1 MGMNVVVSPRP
12 YYRAE
17 DVDVDELADL
27 AATVTPQ
34 GTYPHATTIL
44 REVVVYDM
52 NALTPVISTRE
63 GRREVMAEIAHAL
76 REGPGVVALRGAVP
90 RDVLDRATNA
100 FEWMI
105 TEQYQSGVTS
115 GDHFAMVG
123 ANDRVWNAL
132 EKLAVAEPEVF
143 VDYYASDAIALAAA
157 AWLGPGY
164 QISSQLNV
172 VRPGGAAQSPH
183 RDYHLGFMT
192 DAQAEPFPGH
202 AHLLSPMLT
211 LQGAVAHVDM
221 PVASG
226 PTKLLPHS
234 QKYPAGYVAWRRPD
248 VIELFEDRC
257 VQLPLAA
264 GDAVFFNPALLHA
277 AGSNHTATVRRMANL
292 LQISSAMGRSMET
305 VDRTR
310 VMRAVYPVLLDRQAA
325 GWDAAA
331 LHRAIAASA
340 EGYAFPTNLDR
351 DPPIGGLAPSSQAD
365 IVRQALADRWTPEQ
379 LDDALTA
386 LDDRRLSHH

>member
-1 MGMNVVVSPRP
+1 MTTTVASRP
-12 YYRAE
+12 YFSAA
-17 DVDVDELADL
+17 DVDVRELADL
-27 AATVTPQ
+27 VATRTSA
-34 GTYPHATTIL
+34 GTYPHASAIVQ
-44 REVVVYDM
+44 EVVVYDM
-52 NALTPVISTRE
+52 AALAPIIATAA
-63 GRREVMAEIAHAL
+63 GRREVMAEIAHVL
-76 REGPGVVALRGAVP
+76 RDGPGVAAFTGAVAH
-90 RDVLDRATNA
+90 DVLDRATAA

-105 TEQYQSGVTS
+105 AEQHQAGAVS

-143 VDYYASDAIALAAA
+143 VDYYASDAIALAAT
-157 AWLGPGY
+157 AWLGPAY
-164 QISSQLNV
+164 QMSSQVNV
-172 VRPGGAAQSPH
+172 VKPGGAAQSPH

-192 DAQAEPFPGH
+192 DAQAEPFPAH
-202 AHLLSPMLT
+202 AHLVSSMLT
-211 LQGAVAHVDM
+211 LQGAVAHGDM
-221 PVASG
+221 PVESG

-234 QKYPAGYVAWRRPD
+234 QKFPAGYVAWRQPG
-248 VIELFEDRC
+248 VIELFEERC

-277 AGSNHTATVRRMANL
+277 AGSNHTADVRRMANL
-292 LQISSAMGRSMET
+292 LQISSAFGRSMES

-310 VMRAVYPVLLDRQAA
+310 MMRAVYPALLARQAT
-325 GWDAAA
+325 GWSQAA
-331 LHRAIAASA
+331 LDRAIAASA

-351 DPPIGGLAPSSQAD
+351 DPPIGGLAPANQAD

-386 LDDRRLSHH
+386 LDERRRTH

>member
-1 MGMNVVVSPRP
+1 
-12 YYRAE
+12 
-17 DVDVDELADL
+17 
-27 AATVTPQ
+27 
-34 GTYPHATTIL
+34 
-44 REVVVYDM
+44 
-52 NALTPVISTRE
+52 
-63 GRREVMAEIAHAL
+63 
-76 REGPGVVALRGAVP
+76 
-90 RDVLDRATNA
+90 
-100 FEWMI
+100 
-105 TEQYQSGVTS
+105 
-115 GDHFAMVG
+115 MVG

-132 EKLAVAEPEVF
+132 EKLAVAEPEIF

-172 VRPGGAAQSPH
+172 VRPGGAAQSAH

-221 PVASG
+221 PVESG

-248 VIELFEDRC
+248 VMELFEDRC

-277 AGSNHTATVRRMANL
+277 AGANHTATVRRMANL

-310 VMRAVYPVLLDRQAA
+310 AMRAVYPVLLDRQAA
-325 GWDAAA
+325 GWDEAA

-351 DPPIGGLAPSSQAD
+351 DPPIGGLAPSTQAD

-379 LDDALTA
+379 LDDALIA